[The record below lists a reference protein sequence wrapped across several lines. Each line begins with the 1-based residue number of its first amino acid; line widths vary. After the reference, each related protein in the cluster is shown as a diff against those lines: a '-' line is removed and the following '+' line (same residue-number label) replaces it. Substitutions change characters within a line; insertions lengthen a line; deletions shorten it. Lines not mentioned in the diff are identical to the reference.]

1 MKHVIVLERLGAD
14 VPMTPGR
21 DITWDEL
28 RVRGEKAEPG
38 GVEPEDTGAEDALM
52 IAYTSGTTG
61 KPKGAVHVHG
71 GFLVKMA
78 SETAYQ
84 TDLHPDETLYWV
96 TDMGWIMGPLGDG
109 RRAARSAR
117 RWSCTRARRTGP
129 SPTACGRRSSGTA
142 STCSASR
149 RR

>member
-1 MKHVIVLERLGAD
+1 
-14 VPMTPGR
+14 
-21 DITWDEL
+21 
-28 RVRGEKAEPG
+28 
-38 GVEPEDTGAEDALM
+38 M

-71 GFLVKMA
+71 GFLVKIA
-78 SETAYQ
+78 SEVAYQ

-109 RRAARSAR
+109 RRRRAR
-117 RWSCTRARRTGP
+117 RDAGASTRARPTGP
-129 SPTACGRRSSGTA
+129 SPTACGRRSSSTA

>member
-1 MKHVIVLERLGAD
+1 
-14 VPMTPGR
+14 
-21 DITWDEL
+21 
-28 RVRGEKAEPG
+28 
-38 GVEPEDTGAEDALM
+38 M

-96 TDMGWIMGPLGDG
+96 TDMGWIMGPWEMVGA
-109 RRAARSAR
+109 RRAGATVVLLRGRAGLAGARPGVGARS
-117 RWSCTRARRTGP
+117 SSTG
-129 SPTACGRRSSGTA
+129 
-142 STCSASR
+142 
-149 RR
+149 